1 MPSKKIK
8 IVTDSVADIPPHLLD
23 KWNIDVIPCYV
34 NFGGESYADDG
45 VELDRED
52 YYRKLP
58 DMTDHPST
66 AAPSPGLT
74 EDMLHT
80 ALEGHDHVVC
90 IHVPEQLSATINN
103 VRIGA
108 SSLPDDKVTIIDSQK
123 LSMAIG
129 YQALIAAEVAA
140 ETGDVEAVVDAVYRV
155 QKHVKLYAVF
165 DTLEYLKRSGRVNAV
180 VAGVGSLLRIKP
192 IVDVEDGEVHL
203 AHRVRTFRRAVDKLE
218 ELLREQMPLD
228 RLMLLEIR
236 NREDAEKFGERVQD
250 IMPDETDIVQV
261 GPTLGT
267 HIGPGAIGFVSLRAE
282 WKK

>member
-8 IVTDSVADIPPHLLD
+8 IVTDSVADIPEDLLE

-34 NFGGESYADDG
+34 NFEGESYADDG
-45 VELDRED
+45 VELDRDE

-66 AAPSPGLT
+66 AAPPPGLT
-74 EDMLHT
+74 EEMLHT
-80 ALEGHDHVVC
+80 AIEGHDHLVC
-90 IHVPEQLSATINN
+90 IHVPEKLSATINN

-108 SSLPDDKVTIIDSQK
+108 QSLPDDKVTIIDSQK

-129 YQALIAAEVAA
+129 YQAIIAAEVAA
-140 ETGDVEAVVDAVYRV
+140 ETGDVHAVVDAVHRV
-155 QKHVKLYAVF
+155 RENVKLYAVF
-165 DTLEYLKRSGRVNAV
+165 NTLEYLKRSGRVSAV

-192 IVDVEDGEVHL
+192 IVDVVDGEVEL
-203 AHRVRTFRRAVDKLE
+203 AHRVRTFSRAVDKLE

-228 RLMLLEIR
+228 RMTLLEIR
-236 NREDAEKFGERVQD
+236 NREDAQKFGERVKD
-250 IMPDETDIVQV
+250 IMPEGTGLVRV

-267 HIGPGAIGFVSLRAE
+267 HIGPGAIGFASLRKN